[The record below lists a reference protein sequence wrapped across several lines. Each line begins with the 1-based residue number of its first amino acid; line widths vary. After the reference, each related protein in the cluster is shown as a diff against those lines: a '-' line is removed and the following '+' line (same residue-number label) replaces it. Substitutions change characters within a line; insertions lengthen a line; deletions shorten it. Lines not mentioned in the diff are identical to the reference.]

1 MAIPRILC
9 VASQKGGAGKTSVS
23 MLLADWLHH
32 TRKSVKVLD
41 LDPQCSAQKWESR
54 SLPEYPRFPVSVFA
68 NKGLSPYQ
76 FATWMT
82 SLPPTDYVIID
93 TPPNLMSGDLQSA
106 LHVADRVIVPFVPN
120 VTSVDALE
128 EMWEMV
134 VAYGQRRGAPVD
146 MRILPNKVDT
156 RRSSERALVDNL
168 PSISPAPVLRHRLR
182 NLAAYADAANCRTSL
197 YSMSSSKDARD
208 ALEAVAKEVF
218 R

>member
-1 MAIPRILC
+1 MGSPRILC
-9 VASQKGGAGKTSVS
+9 FASQKGGVGKTTAA

-32 TRKSVKVLD
+32 ANKSVKVID

-54 SLPEYPRFPVSVFA
+54 SLPDYPRFPVSVFA

-76 FATWMT
+76 FATWLT

-93 TPPNLMSGDLQSA
+93 TPPNLMSGDLQAA

-120 VTSVDALE
+120 VTSLDALE
-128 EMWEMV
+128 EMWEMI
-134 VAYGQRRGAPVD
+134 VAYGQRRGSPVD
-146 MRILPNKVDT
+146 LRILPNKVDL
-156 RRSSERALVDNL
+156 RRSSERALVENL
-168 PSISPAPVLRHRLR
+168 ASISPAPVLRHRLK

-197 YSMSSSKDARD
+197 YSLPSSKDARD
-208 ALEAVAKEVF
+208 AVEALAKEIF